1 MIKYHQNGIGKE
13 YGEDHMLT
21 NNWNPDIDYG
31 NEYVDVHFRIEAK
44 NYQYPYNNFNEEE
57 RRLFY
62 TEVYDALEPL
72 QWIVDREYHKG
83 HCMEIKKGKAHLYLH
98 PQDFSGEVL
107 KNDVK
112 QIAEA
117 LENHNEFY
125 LEWVDL
131 YDTVYDIMDSEYEE
145 YLNTRNEE
153 IQRMLF
159 KNCETTRTSKYYYLF
174 DMCRSVAGEIRLK
187 RIGLNDGRNYGSGQ
201 TIEHIKKIAEQMIV
215 EGYLVSAKNGE
226 LIRSINKTEQK
237 KFKLQIA

>member
-1 MIKYHQNGIGKE
+1 MIKYHQNGMGKE

-62 TEVYDALEPL
+62 TEVYNALEPL
-72 QWIVDREYHKG
+72 DWVVEREGHNG
-83 HCMEIKKGKAHLYLH
+83 HCMKIKKGKAHLYLH

-107 KNDVK
+107 KNDIK

-117 LENHNEFY
+117 LEKHNEFS
-125 LEWVDL
+125 LRWVDL
-131 YDTVYDIMDSEYEE
+131 YKTVYDISDSEYEE
-145 YLNTRNEE
+145 YLQTKDEDIRGL
-153 IQRMLF
+153 LF
-159 KNCETTRTSKYYYLF
+159 KECQTARTNKYYSTF
-174 DMCRSVAGEIRLK
+174 DICHIIADSIRLK
-187 RIGLNDGRNYGSGQ
+187 RVGIDDGRYGNGGQ
-201 TIEHIKKIAEQMIV
+201 TIRYILTIIKDMV
-215 EGYLVSAKNGE
+215 TEGYLVGARNGE

-237 KFKLQIA
+237 KLKLQIA